1 MTKDIFINS
10 LLSICNRYID
20 AELQQEQCLYDFDE
34 EEEQLAE
41 EELRELKDDL
51 MHQVIQGLNELKML
65 EFPSHWN
72 E

>member
-20 AELQQEQCLYDFDE
+20 AELQQEQRLYAFDE
-34 EEEQLAE
+34 EEQFTE
-41 EELRELKDDL
+41 EEMTELKDEL
-51 MHQVIQGLNELKML
+51 MHQALYGLRELKML

>member
-10 LLSICNRYID
+10 LLSICNRYIE

-34 EEEQLAE
+34 EEEQFTE
-41 EELRELKDDL
+41 EEMTELKDEL
-51 MHQVIQGLNELKML
+51 MHQALYGLRELKML